1 MRPSLV
7 LLVMLLP
14 LTVSAQ
20 TELGP
25 FRFLNDSKA
34 QALTGGLILFGPSL
48 LGVSVELAS
57 PQLLKFLDFIP
68 GQAVKVTI
76 AAPDGVLVQAAVISR
91 ARYMPQRKIIG
102 WLGIALSLG
111 MAKKV
116 NFGAGIVLGVD
127 YLLTDKLVVA
137 VGAQG
142 GGLMIG
148 VGLHRG
154 FGW

>member
-1 MRPSLV
+1 MRPPLV
-7 LLVMLLP
+7 LLMMLLP
-14 LTVSAQ
+14 LTGSAQ

-34 QALTGGLILFGPSL
+34 LALTGGLILFGSHPA
-48 LGVSVELAS
+48 GVSVELAS
-57 PQLLKFLDFIP
+57 PQLLNFLNFIP
-68 GQAVKVTI
+68 GQAVKATI

-102 WLGIALSLG
+102 WAGIALSLSV
-111 MAKKV
+111 AK
-116 NFGAGIVLGVD
+116 NTDFNAGIVLGAD
-127 YLLTDKLVVA
+127 YLLTDKLVVS
-137 VGAQG
+137 VGALG

-148 VGLHRG
+148 VGFHRG

>member
-57 PQLLKFLDFIP
+57 PQLLNFLDFIP
-68 GQAVKVTI
+68 GQAVKATI

-102 WLGIALSLG
+102 WLGIALSLD

-127 YLLTDKLVVA
+127 YLLTDKLVVS
-137 VGAQG
+137 VGALG

>member
-1 MRPSLV
+1 MRPPLV
-7 LLVMLLP
+7 LLMMLLP
-14 LTVSAQ
+14 LTGSAQ

-34 QALTGGLILFGPSL
+34 QALTGGLILFGSHPA
-48 LGVSVELAS
+48 GVSVELAS
-57 PQLLKFLDFIP
+57 PQLLNFLNFIP
-68 GQAVKVTI
+68 GQAVKATI

-102 WLGIALSLG
+102 WAGIALSLSV
-111 MAKKV
+111 AK
-116 NFGAGIVLGVD
+116 NTDFNAGIVLGAD
-127 YLLTDKLVVA
+127 YLLTDKLVVS
-137 VGAQG
+137 VGALG

-148 VGLHRG
+148 VGFHRG

>member
-7 LLVMLLP
+7 LLMMLLP
-14 LTVSAQ
+14 VSGSAQ

-25 FRFLNDSKA
+25 FRFLNDSQA
-34 QALTGGLILFGPSL
+34 QVLTGGLILFGPSL

-57 PQLLKFLDFIP
+57 PELLSFLDFIP
-68 GQAVKVTI
+68 GQAVKATI
-76 AAPDGVLVQAAVISR
+76 ATRDGVLVQAAVISR

-102 WLGIALSLG
+102 WLGIALSIG
-111 MAKKV
+111 GAKNV
-116 NFGAGIVLGVD
+116 NFNAGIVLGAD
-127 YLLTDKLVVA
+127 YLLTDKLVVSVGA
-137 VGAQG
+137 VGE
-142 GGLMIG
+142 GLMIG